1 MYQVTKTDKFLK
13 TYNKLENRYKDRLD
27 LITKDMLIT
36 DCNLQ
41 DRYKDHKLSYNLA
54 EYRELHISGDILLLY
69 TVNRNQ
75 QLVTY
80 EEILNHKALK
90 RKSSEFFSI
99 LTSFEKP
106 IITEQDKIDRINFLE
121 DYDKKVRFKS
131 VDDMFKKLGWN
142 K

>member
-41 DRYKDHKLSYNLA
+41 GRYKDHKLSYNLA

-80 EEILNHKALK
+80 EDILNHKALK
-90 RKSSEFFSI
+90 RKSSELFSI
-99 LTSFEKP
+99 LSIFD
-106 IITEQDKIDRINFLE
+106 ITEQDKIDRINFLE
-121 DYDKKVRFKS
+121 AYGKKIRFKS
-131 VDDMFKKLGWN
+131 VDDMFEKLGWDTN
-142 K
+142 N

>member
-13 TYNKLENRYKDRLD
+13 TYNKFENRYKDRLD

-41 DRYKDHKLSYNLA
+41 GRYKDHRLDYNLA
-54 EYRELHISGDILLLY
+54 EYRKLHISGDILLLY

-90 RKSSEFFSI
+90 RKSSELFSI
-99 LTSFEKP
+99 LSSFD
-106 IITEQDKIDRINFLE
+106 ITEQDKINRINLLE
-121 DYDKKVRFKS
+121 AYDKKVRFKS
-131 VDDMFKKLGWN
+131 VDDMFKKLGWDTN
-142 K
+142 N

>member
-1 MYQVTKTDKFLK
+1 MYQITKTDKFLK

-27 LITKDMLIT
+27 LITKDILIT

-41 DRYKDHKLSYNLA
+41 GRYKDHRLGYNLA

-90 RKSSEFFSI
+90 RKSSELFSI
-99 LTSFEKP
+99 IASFD
-106 IITEQDKIDRINFLE
+106 EQYKIQRINFLE
-121 DYDKKVRFKS
+121 AYGKKVRFKS
-131 VDDMFKKLGWN
+131 VEDMFEKLGWDTN
-142 K
+142 H